1 MTLLALE
8 VPADTTLPL
17 YDLPEATYSKGYTVE
32 RNYQLISESLFE
44 KASFRSVKSQSKK
57 DVLSSF

>member
-8 VPADTTLPL
+8 VPAVTTLPL
-17 YDLPEATYSKGYTVE
+17 YDILEATYSKGYTLE

-44 KASFRSVKSQSKK
+44 KASYCSVMSQKK
-57 DVLSSF
+57 SSFIVFF

>member
-1 MTLLALE
+1 MTLVAPD
-8 VPADTTLPL
+8 VPALATLPL

-44 KASFRSVKSQSKK
+44 KASYCSVMSQ
-57 DVLSSF
+57 

>member
-44 KASFRSVKSQSKK
+44 KDSYCSVMSQ
-57 DVLSSF
+57 

>member
-17 YDLPEATYSKGYTVE
+17 YDLLEATYSKGYTAE
-32 RNYQLISESLFE
+32 RNYQLISKSLFV
-44 KASFRSVKSQSKK
+44 KASYCSVVMSQ
-57 DVLSSF
+57 

>member
-8 VPADTTLPL
+8 VPADTALPL
-17 YDLPEATYSKGYTVE
+17 YNLPETTYSKGYTVE

-44 KASFRSVKSQSKK
+44 KASYCSVMSQ
-57 DVLSSF
+57 

>member
-44 KASFRSVKSQSKK
+44 KASYCAVMRQ
-57 DVLSSF
+57 

>member
-17 YDLPEATYSKGYTVE
+17 YDLPEATYSKRYTVE
-32 RNYQLISESLFE
+32 GNYQLISESLFE
-44 KASFRSVKSQSKK
+44 KASYCSVMSQ
-57 DVLSSF
+57 